1 MVSMAV
7 DQEREGNGDVQLSLV
22 SWSRG
27 RTGSPPFCSKDWPLT
42 SIAFAALSFANCK
55 SLYIIELRQIFMVL
69 RFSGSLGLL
78 FLWDLIA

>member
-27 RTGSPPFCSKDWPLT
+27 RPVT
-42 SIAFAALSFANCK
+42 SIAFAALSFANHK